1 MDEDFEF
8 FLEKFGPTIDRV
20 DPSDEQ
26 IARYRNRLPD
36 QLLDY
41 WKEFG
46 WCGYADGLYWTVN
59 PEDYIPARD
68 AWLDG
73 SEYAEVDRYHVIAR
87 TAFGDLF
94 LWGEQT
100 GPCLEIVPIHG
111 WYVPSDVHLQD
122 MLNGKANTVVRHF
135 FSMTKKQFINLHD
148 INEKPLFDR
157 ALKKLGPVSRDEMY
171 GFVPATALGGPAKLD
186 RLQKLSI
193 IEHLVFLAQ
202 VSEPYTLP
210 MPDVN

>member
-8 FLEKFGPTIDRV
+8 FLQNFGPAIDRV
-20 DPSDEQ
+20 NPTEEE
-26 IARYRNRLPD
+26 IENYKIRLPD

-59 PEDYIPARD
+59 PKDYIPVVEV
-68 AWLDG
+68 WLDG
-73 SEYAEVDRYHVIAR
+73 SEYAAEDRYHVIAR
-87 TAFGDLF
+87 SAFGELF

-100 GPCLEIVPIHG
+100 GPSLSIVPIHG
-111 WYVPSDVHLQD
+111 WYVPSNVHLKK
-122 MLNGKANTVVRHF
+122 MLEGKASIALRRF
-135 FSMTKKQFINLHD
+135 FSMTEKQFINLHD

-157 ALKKLGPVSRDEMY
+157 ALKKLGPVNRDEMY
-171 GFVPATALGGPAKLD
+171 GFVPATALGGPAKLGN
-186 RLQKLSI
+186 LQKLSI
-193 IEHLVFLAQ
+193 IEHLLFLAQ

-210 MPDVN
+210 MPNVN